1 MNIGHYAK
9 SITYIALAAV
19 TFLVTAL
26 TDDKLSGEELLN
38 LGVIVVGAVAVY
50 LVPNLP
56 EKAARY
62 GKTIATFVT
71 AALVAALSFWTDG
84 ISATEWLQIGIAA
97 LAAIGVYIV
106 PNEPKREVVV
116 ALPVSD
122 AEAGLSGK

>member
-26 TDDKLSGEELLN
+26 TDNTLSSEELLN
-38 LGVIVVGAVAVY
+38 LGVVVVGAVAVY

-56 EKAARY
+56 EKAARF

-71 AALVAALSFWTDG
+71 AALVATLSFLTDG
-84 ISATEWLQIGIAA
+84 ISTTEWLQIGIAA

-106 PNEPKREVVV
+106 PNEPPV
-116 ALPVSD
+116 ATVLPVSD
-122 AEAGLSGK
+122 REAGLSGK